1 MRENFTF
8 YAYLCL
14 FSSIYDLFL
23 LNLREN
29 FTIML
34 IRFVVKNLFS
44 FNEATEFNMLP
55 SKATRLKHHKYKL
68 NDEIEVLKLAAI
80 YGANASGKSNL
91 VKSFATLKKIIL
103 SGKVPFD
110 LNLKKFKLSNG
121 NINKPIEFSVEFY
134 TTKKFYYYTISI
146 LANRIVEEYLCE
158 VVIGKED
165 RLIFH
170 RETDENNINSVTFFN
185 EFYKNEKNIL
195 LKEIIESTILKYNQS
210 LLDIIDEFDK
220 NSNQLTDDE
229 WFDIFALHA
238 WLEDEIKIVSNLS
251 LYSRF
256 LPLQLNFDTDFKKF
270 AIQILSTYSTGITDI
285 VIEKIPI
292 ELFFGSNNLDEINKI
307 INSIE
312 TNNDYPV
319 YKMIN
324 NEVVNFIK
332 EKNKILA
339 VQLKYIINNDEGNGV
354 VFRYNELS
362 DGTKKLVDYLR
373 ILDDVINS
381 ECSYMIDE
389 VEKSIHP
396 LLIKEIISKFS
407 KEENTKG
414 QLIFTSHECNL
425 LDQDIL
431 RTDEIWFAEKNKKG
445 ETKLYSLSDFK
456 EHSTIDIRK
465 GYLQGRYGGI
475 PFISNLQDLNWHKED
490 VVEK

>member
-1 MRENFTF
+1 M
-8 YAYLCL
+8 
-14 FSSIYDLFL
+14 
-23 LNLREN
+23 
-29 FTIML
+29 
-34 IRFVVKNLFS
+34 
-44 FNEATEFNMLP
+44 
-55 SKATRLKHHKYKL
+55 
-68 NDEIEVLKLAAI
+68 
-80 YGANASGKSNL
+80 
-91 VKSFATLKKIIL
+91 
-103 SGKVPFD
+103 
-110 LNLKKFKLSNG
+110 
-121 NINKPIEFSVEFY
+121 
-134 TTKKFYYYTISI
+134 
-146 LANRIVEEYLCE
+146 
-158 VVIGKED
+158 
-165 RLIFH
+165 
-170 RETDENNINSVTFFN
+170 
-185 EFYKNEKNIL
+185 
-195 LKEIIESTILKYNQS
+195 
-210 LLDIIDEFDK
+210 
-220 NSNQLTDDE
+220 
-229 WFDIFALHA
+229 
-238 WLEDEIKIVSNLS
+238 
-251 LYSRF
+251 
-256 LPLQLNFDTDFKKF
+256 QLNFDTDFKKF